1 MMEKHAPPP
10 PPGHHDDPESR
21 PRPTVDVYA
30 SLRAKILDL
39 QLPPDEKVNI
49 GALAREFGVSQTPV
63 REALSQLEG
72 DNLIIK
78 TPGKGYRTTEL
89 LGMTGLR
96 ELFEFRLMV
105 EPWAARVAAV
115 NRLSNPAH
123 LLQKSL
129 SSFEAGTET
138 AHSVR
143 HLLVAHDTH
152 FHDSILSASSN
163 QFALHAYR
171 ATHCHL
177 HLYRLHP
184 ADYREKQTVEEHR
197 IIAAAI
203 EACDPD
209 AAEAA
214 MHAHLIGAYHRFA
227 EAFSQDTGRGLRV
240 PPPAKLF

>member
-1 MMEKHAPPP
+1 MTENSL
-10 PPGHHDDPESR
+10 ELETRVR
-21 PRPTVDVYA
+21 PSVDVYVA
-30 SLRAKILDL
+30 LRAKILDL

-49 GALAREFGVSQTPV
+49 DALAREFGVSQTPV

-89 LGMTGLR
+89 LGMAELR

-115 NRLSNPAH
+115 NRLSNPAR

-129 SSFEAGTET
+129 SSFEDGTET
-138 AHSVR
+138 APSVR
-143 HLLVAHDTH
+143 HLLVMHDTH

-177 HLYRLHP
+177 HLFRLHP
-184 ADYREKQTVEEHR
+184 ADYRGKQTVEEHR
-197 IIAAAI
+197 DIVDAI
-203 EACDPD
+203 GACDPD
-209 AAEAA
+209 AAGDA
-214 MHAHLIGAYHRFA
+214 MHAHLIGAYHRFE
-227 EAFSQDTGRGLRV
+227 EAFSQKPGTTLRV
-240 PPPAKLF
+240 PPPAKLC

>member
-1 MMEKHAPPP
+1 MAEQSPE
-10 PPGHHDDPESR
+10 PGSR
-21 PRPTVDVYA
+21 ARPAVDVYA
-30 SLRAKILDL
+30 MLRARILDL

-49 GALAREFGVSQTPV
+49 DALAREFGVSQTPV

-78 TPGKGYRTTEL
+78 TPGKGYRTTQL
-89 LGMTGLR
+89 LDMAELR

-105 EPWAARVAAV
+105 EPWAAGVAAL
-115 NRLSNPAH
+115 NRLSNPARM
-123 LLQKSL
+123 LQKSL
-129 SSFEAGTET
+129 STFEAGTENST
-138 AHSVR
+138 SVR

-177 HLYRLHP
+177 HLFRLHR
-184 ADYREKQTVEEHR
+184 ADDRGKQTVDEHR
-197 IIAAAI
+197 SIVNAIAA
-203 EACDPD
+203 CDTD

-214 MHAHLIGAYHRFA
+214 MRAHLIGAYHRFA
-227 EAFSQDTGRGLRV
+227 EAFSQDGGRGLRV
-240 PPPAKLF
+240 PPPAKLC

>member
-1 MMEKHAPPP
+1 MT
-10 PPGHHDDPESR
+10 DNSLDLESR
-21 PRPTVDVYA
+21 ARPSVDVYA
-30 SLRAKILDL
+30 ALRAKVLDL

-49 GALAREFGVSQTPV
+49 DALAREFGVSQTPV

-72 DNLIIK
+72 DKLIIK
-78 TPGKGYRTTEL
+78 TPGKGYRTTQL
-89 LGMTGLR
+89 LGMAELR

-105 EPWAARVAAV
+105 EPWAARVAAA
-115 NRLSNPAH
+115 NRLSNPAR

-129 SSFEAGTET
+129 SSFEDGMETEPN
-138 AHSVR
+138 VR
-143 HLLVAHDTH
+143 HLLVAHDTQ

-177 HLYRLHP
+177 HLFRLHP
-184 ADYREKQTVEEHR
+184 ADYQGRQTVGEHR
-197 IIAAAI
+197 SIVDAVG
-203 EACDPD
+203 ACDPD

-227 EAFSQDTGRGLRV
+227 EAFSQDSGKGLRV
-240 PPPAKLF
+240 PPPAKLC

>member
-1 MMEKHAPPP
+1 MDKPAPPP
-10 PPGHHDDPESR
+10 PSGYPDHLEAR
-21 PRPTVDVYA
+21 PRQSVDVYA
-30 SLRAKILDL
+30 ALRAKILDL

-49 GALAREFGVSQTPV
+49 GALARELGVSPTPV

-78 TPGKGYRTTEL
+78 TPGKGYRTTAL

-123 LLQKSL
+123 LLQQSL
-129 SSFEAGTET
+129 SNFEAGAET
-138 AHSVR
+138 AHNVR

-177 HLYRLHP
+177 HLYRLRP
-184 ADYREKQTVEEHR
+184 TDYRDKQTVEEHR
-197 IIAAAI
+197 GIIDAVR
-203 EACDPD
+203 ACEPD

-227 EAFSQDTGRGLRV
+227 EAFAHDTGQGLRV
-240 PPPAKLF
+240 PPPAKLC